1 MENNRLHC
9 EKNDLSLQTVHRLGD
24 KIIHKTKK
32 KAKTTD
38 TQTQQKNGSTLHIIA
53 FLYVRTLIY

>member
-32 KAKTTD
+32 KKLKLLIHKHNKKMA
-38 TQTQQKNGSTLHIIA
+38 Q
-53 FLYVRTLIY
+53 LYIL